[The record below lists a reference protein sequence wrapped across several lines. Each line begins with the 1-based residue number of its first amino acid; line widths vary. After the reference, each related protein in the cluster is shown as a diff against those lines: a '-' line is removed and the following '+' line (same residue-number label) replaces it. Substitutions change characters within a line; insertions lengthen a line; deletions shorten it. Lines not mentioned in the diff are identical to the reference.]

1 MLPEADLVAFVGS
14 CDLERSDRFYAET
27 LGLDRTESSAFANVY
42 SAGGV
47 DLRVTLVDEPARAPY
62 TVLGFRV
69 PDISAA
75 VDSLRAC
82 GVAFRTYESM
92 AQDDFVWTSPSGA
105 RIAWFNDP
113 DENILSIQQP
123 G

>member
-14 CDLERSDRFYAET
+14 SDLERSDRFYAGT
-27 LGLDRTESSAFANVY
+27 LGLDRIESSAFANVY
-42 SAGGV
+42 STGGV
-47 DLRVTLVDEPARAPY
+47 DLRVTLVDEPACAPY

-69 PDISAA
+69 PDIATA
-75 VDSLRAC
+75 VDSLRAG
-82 GVAFRTYESM
+82 GVVFRAYESM
-92 AQDDFVWTSPSGA
+92 VQDDFVWTSPSGA
-105 RIAWFNDP
+105 RVAWFCDP